1 MNPADDSHV
10 TSRLIYKKKKKKK
23 KKKKMKMPSTEY
35 AKRFDG

>member
-1 MNPADDSHV
+1 MPADDSHV
-10 TSRLIYKKKKKKK
+10 TSRLSYKKKKK